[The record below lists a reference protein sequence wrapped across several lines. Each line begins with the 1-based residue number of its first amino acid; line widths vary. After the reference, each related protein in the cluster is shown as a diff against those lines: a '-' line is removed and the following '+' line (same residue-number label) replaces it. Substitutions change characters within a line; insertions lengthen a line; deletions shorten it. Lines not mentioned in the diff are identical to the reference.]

1 MNHSSLK
8 YLTQGLDRSFYTH
21 NAQLSKEPIS
31 DGIIR
36 KTSLLF
42 RLNQN
47 GKIFAQ
53 YRVAYLLSISI
64 MVLYKYLAG
73 ADAEST
79 LHFS

>member
-8 YLTQGLDRSFYTH
+8 YLTQGH

-47 GKIFAQ
+47 GKTFAQ

-64 MVLYKYLAG
+64 MVLYKYPAG
-73 ADAEST
+73 ADAESI